1 MKIVG
6 LTGGIGSGKTLVA
19 NMFSGFGIPV
29 YDSDLEAKYL
39 MNSSENLREAI
50 IDLLGDQAYANDKLN
65 RRYIANKVFD
75 DSHLLESLN
84 ALVHPAVR
92 EHFLNWTENQQ
103 SPYVIQ
109 ETALIFEN
117 NAQDRYDYVILV
129 TAPEELRIQ
138 RVMKRDGQSKE
149 MIKARIDNQLDDEQK
164 IAKSDFVINNIAKED
179 THESVFQIH
188 KAIMAD
194 LS

>member
-19 NMFSGFGIPV
+19 NMFSGLGIPV

-50 IDLLGDQAYANDKLN
+50 IDLLGAQAYENDKLN
-65 RRYIANKVFD
+65 RTYIANKVFD
-75 DSHLLESLN
+75 NSDLLESLN

-92 EHFLNWTENQQ
+92 EHFLDWAENQQ

-129 TAPEELRIQ
+129 TAPEELRIE